1 MLKVTSKPKIA
12 TNNPECRSSHLG
24 SSHTEISM
32 GLDMT
37 GEESLCLE
45 VAQANLKESDKSTQ
59 STGFTQMLTSQD
71 HIS

>member
-1 MLKVTSKPKIA
+1 
-12 TNNPECRSSHLG
+12 
-24 SSHTEISM
+24 M

-45 VAQANLKESDKSTQ
+45 EALANLKESDKSTQ